1 MKKTLFA
8 SFFAV
13 LSFCV
18 CARPDLDGVTADK
31 YPDADSVTVEEI
43 ERVAYNPDGTSS
55 SQSEAWIKILTE
67 KGRREES
74 SLSLAYS
81 KRYGEAKILYVGAV
95 GLDGKEREI
104 DVSAT
109 TKESTDNSSMGANI
123 YDPLDRM
130 ITCTI
135 PGLKVGETV
144 HVKIMRKTFKSR
156 IKDHWA
162 DISVMEWRAPILK
175 SVYEVKAPASR
186 PIRSK
191 AIRNPLGNVVETTR
205 RLEDGSML
213 HVFTATNSPQ
223 MFPEPDMPP
232 AYTQVQNIR
241 LSTAAHWREISKW
254 YWDLCLPHLEKT
266 NYAMK
271 EKVKKLKGNL
281 KGEALVRSIFK
292 FVSQEIRYMGLTME
306 DTSPGYAP
314 HDVDI
319 TFDSRYGVCRDKAG
333 LLVAMLRLAGLEAF
347 PVLINVGAKMDKS
360 VPQPYFNHAIAAV
373 QLDPNKREY
382 MLMDPTN
389 ENTKDIFPAYLSDKS
404 YLVCREDG
412 EELMTSP
419 VPPSAANAVRVES
432 EGRLMK
438 DSSLVM
444 ESSMSF
450 LGINDTAYRG
460 LFARLTFRDRERSF
474 ARIVARLAPGAE
486 LVSADI
492 EPADMRDTEKPL
504 KVKVVYR
511 VPEALVTGDRQ
522 SRLFVPFVS
531 KSLGVVNF
539 LLGGATSLESRKY
552 PLVLDTTAEVNEMVK
567 IGLDPEI
574 GPVKYVPPEVKTAG
588 GYDYSRSFSV
598 KNGVLEAKR
607 RLAIAAV
614 EFSSSAYGA
623 LREEIKRMEATE
635 RRCVVFECSD
645 VAGADVEVL
654 LESSVTKLEGESGN
668 AARSWVTTNEV
679 VKRVL
684 TYAGKKDSSELKFAY
699 NPSWKKIEI
708 LGATVSNVNGTVSSV
723 SAKEIN
729 EMDAP
734 WVASAP
740 RYRAGRILVVNLPS
754 VEIGSVISVKTAVTV
769 KDAPAAFYS
778 LTAFDSTSPLRRKVV
793 RVDGWKR
800 EVIAPKRVVR
810 ESDQPDERLWRDVLT
825 VSKCDWKSA
834 ARALSPAARV
844 PHIGRSTLPE
854 LKDAGIGE
862 IRSWMARHVKIAG
875 PSLYEIAPAAQITDP
890 EIVLKERYATRL
902 DYVRTMAALLDR
914 AGFDADIVFAADD
927 ALKDAR
933 LKKMEIEDHPDPRE
947 FSAALCRVKVREGGF
962 LGIGGETKTFY
973 IGTENEYTPL
983 GTTPYDA
990 CTFFDPLEETFG
1002 TVAAVADAF
1011 RSSELEESV
1020 WDIRPGGG
1028 VDIEAAVYRRGS
1040 GVGAFRKRFSEMLPE
1055 ERTRYYQSL
1064 LGSIAQAASATGDL
1078 EADVESY
1085 PAKLS
1090 FKCFVPDYAVVA
1102 DDCVMLTLPEFKCPL
1117 PVLAANTRVS
1127 PLSIRSDEEREE
1139 VVTVRFPEGYGEIE
1153 HLPEALTEDLG
1164 GSRSVCARTE
1174 NGRLVVTITHKTRRR
1189 PALVYERER
1198 FFWLKE
1204 IRRRS
1209 LSRANRTIVVRRSVK
1224 K

>member
-8 SFFAV
+8 ALFAV
-13 LSFCV
+13 LSFSV
-18 CARPDLDGVTADK
+18 LARPDLEGVTAAK
-31 YPDADSVTVEEI
+31 YPDADYVTVEEI

-191 AIRNPLGNVVETTR
+191 AIRNPLGNVVEATR

-271 EKVKKLKGNL
+271 EKVKKLKGDL

-360 VPQPYFNHAIAAV
+360 VPQPYFNHAVAAV
-373 QLDPNKREY
+373 QLDPDKREY

-419 VPPSAANAVRVES
+419 VPPSAQNAVIVKS
-432 EGRLMK
+432 SGKLSK
-438 DSSLVM
+438 DSSLCI
-444 ESSMSF
+444 ESHISF

-460 LFARLTFRDRERSF
+460 AFARMTHEKREQSF
-474 ARIVARLAPGAE
+474 AKIVARLSPGAE
-486 LVSADI
+486 LISADI
-492 EPADMRDTEKPL
+492 EPADMRDTEKPI
-504 KVKVVYR
+504 KVKVIYR
-511 VPEALVTGDRQ
+511 IPEAFMLCDTQGE
-522 SRLFVPFVS
+522 LFVPFVS
-531 KSLGVVNF
+531 KSLGIVNW
-539 LLGGATSLESRKY
+539 LLEGSTSLERRKY
-552 PLVLDTTAEVNEMVK
+552 PLVLDTTAEVNETVTIDISQGIGDVK
-567 IGLDPEI
+567 FL
-574 GPVKYVPPEVKTAG
+574 PPEVKTG
-588 GYDYSRSFSV
+588 KGYDYSRSFKV
-598 KNGVLEAKR
+598 KNGILEAKR
-607 RLAIAAV
+607 RLAVSAV
-614 EFSSSAYGA
+614 EFSPERYAE
-623 LREEIKRMEATE
+623 LREEIKRVEATE
-635 RRCVVFECSD
+635 RKNVVFSVDDLEE
-645 VAGADVEVL
+645 ADVEVL
-654 LESSVTKLEGESGN
+654 LNKSETYLAGDSAN

-684 TYAGKKDSSELKFAY
+684 TYSGKKDSSELKFTY

-708 LGATVSNVNGTVSSV
+708 LSATVSNVNGTVSRL

-729 EMDAP
+729 EMDAG

-740 RYRAGRILVVNLPS
+740 RYCAGKILVVNLPS

-769 KDAPAAFYS
+769 KEAP
-778 LTAFDSTSPLRRKVV
+778 TAFHSHYSFDSYSPLRRKSVTL
-793 RVDGWKR
+793 DGWKR
-800 EVIAPKRVVR
+800 EVVGPKRVLR
-810 ESDQPDERLWRDVLT
+810 EPDQPDSRLWRDVVT
-825 VSKCDWKSA
+825 VSKCDWPSA
-834 ARALSPAARV
+834 ARMLEPAV
-844 PHIGRSTLPE
+844 KIGKVDLASVGLE
-854 LKDAGIGE
+854 DAD
-862 IRSWMARHVKIAG
+862 IRQVRDWMARHIRVCG
-875 PSLYEIAPAAQITDP
+875 PSLYEIAPSRQITDP
-890 EIVLKERYATRL
+890 ATVLKERYATRL
-902 DYVRTMAALLDR
+902 DYVRTMAALLDA
-914 AGFDADIVFAADD
+914 AGFDVDIVFAADD
-927 ALKDAR
+927 ALKDPR
-933 LKKMEIEDHPDPRE
+933 LKKMDYEEYPDPKK
-947 FSAALCRVKVREGGF
+947 FSAALCRVRFSEGGF
-962 LGIGGETKTFY
+962 FGIGAETKTIY

-983 GTTPYDA
+983 GTTPYDG
-990 CTFFDPLEETFG
+990 CTFFDPLEVEFG
-1002 TVAAVADAF
+1002 TVTVA
-1011 RSSELEESV
+1011 EERFGSILCEETQ
-1020 WDIRPGGG
+1020 WDVRENGA
-1028 VDIEAAVYRRGS
+1028 VDIKASFRHYGS
-1040 GVGAFRKRFSEMLPE
+1040 NIGTFRKRFAEILPE
-1055 ERTRYYQSL
+1055 ERDRLYQSL
-1064 LGSIAQAASATGDL
+1064 LGEIAQAATATGDL

-1085 PAKLS
+1085 PSTMS
-1090 FKCFVPDYAVVA
+1090 FKCFVPDYAVA
-1102 DDCVMLTLPEFKCPL
+1102 EKGTLTLTLPEFACPL
-1117 PVLAANTRVS
+1117 PVLAGNMRHTPLTTVSAENTDETLTVS
-1127 PLSIRSDEEREE
+1127 
-1139 VVTVRFPEGYGEIE
+1139 FPEGYTKIE
-1153 HLPEALTEDLG
+1153 HLPKDLEEDIG
-1164 GSRSVCARTE
+1164 GVRSVSSRIE
-1174 NGRLVVTITHKTRRR
+1174 NGRLIVTITHKTRRS
-1189 PALVYERER
+1189 PARVYSSDR
-1198 FFWLKE
+1198 FSWLKE
-1204 IRRRS
+1204 VRRRS
-1209 LSRANRTIVVRRSVK
+1209 RSRANRTIVVRRP
-1224 K
+1224 